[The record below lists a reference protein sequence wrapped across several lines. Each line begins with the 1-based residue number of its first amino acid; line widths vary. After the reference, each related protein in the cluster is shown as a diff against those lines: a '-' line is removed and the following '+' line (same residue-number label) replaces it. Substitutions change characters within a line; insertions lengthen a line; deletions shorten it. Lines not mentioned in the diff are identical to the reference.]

1 MPPVSAGLRNI
12 LSNKSLDMKAE
23 SEDMPLRM
31 KAIEEKVDVMR
42 QQFEAGIGVEA
53 AFAAGRIPSGE
64 EHLARPGFYRA
75 QSGFSDGY
83 AEALMANLTALD
95 GLDAG
100 DLARRLDRM
109 DAMLQEL
116 LSLMVLGQGQARPSP
131 CPQIVTSF
139 GSPRSSP
146 APALAGP
153 ASPPQD
159 LTPCQP
165 SQPPPPLSPSA
176 SMSMSGPIVGAL
188 RSVKE
193 ETSMDLGRLREKEM
207 VEGVITPEDM
217 KPHSGGKTFEV
228 VLERDPSTQPSWGL
242 LWDRKSFNKKSR
254 VLEAVVPQT
263 PAGLW
268 NQERSQVGEEHLQK
282 GDELVK
288 LDGQDGWEACNQLPN
303 LQKVQLVFH
312 RPDQAER
319 KGRRSSKGSLRGDV
333 SMQASLRKQRQNVM
347 STSSTGSG
355 GSRAQGTSPPPHT
368 PQTPLDL
375 SRTMGEPPRPGR
387 GDVRSE
393 GDTSA
398 LIQVLKDNFVSLE
411 GQLER
416 RDAQDMQDSEV
427 SPSSRV
433 TQDTSLMVERIM
445 EHSAGR
451 QQAGKPNLTSV
462 IQANNFRELS
472 TLATLIVKKEEL
484 PAIQHVSSLMAK
496 NSRGGE
502 PGSAEVTEAAEF
514 LLDLLTFLKAKAQDD
529 QPRAPLPRP

>member
-1 MPPVSAGLRNI
+1 MAGKL
-12 LSNKSLDMKAE
+12 
-23 SEDMPLRM
+23 
-31 KAIEEKVDVMR
+31 AISCQICRK
-42 QQFEAGIGVEA
+42 
-53 AFAAGRIPSGE
+53 
-64 EHLARPGFYRA
+64 
-75 QSGFSDGY
+75 FSW
-83 AEALMANLTALD
+83 
-95 GLDAG
+95 
-100 DLARRLDRM
+100 
-109 DAMLQEL
+109 
-116 LSLMVLGQGQARPSP
+116 
-131 CPQIVTSF
+131 SF
-139 GSPRSSP
+139 T
-146 APALAGP
+146 
-153 ASPPQD
+153 D
-159 LTPCQP
+159 LTRQEEFMK
-165 SQPPPPLSPSA
+165 LRHY
-176 SMSMSGPIVGAL
+176 VGN
-188 RSVKE
+188 SV
-193 ETSMDLGRLREKEM
+193 
-207 VEGVITPEDM
+207 V
-217 KPHSGGKTFEV
+217 
-228 VLERDPSTQPSWGL
+228 
-242 LWDRKSFNKKSR
+242 N
-254 VLEAVVPQT
+254 VP
-263 PAGLW
+263 
-268 NQERSQVGEEHLQK
+268 
-282 GDELVK
+282 
-288 LDGQDGWEACNQLPN
+288 
-303 LQKVQLVFH
+303 
-312 RPDQAER
+312 QAER

-416 RDAQDMQDSEV
+416 RDAQDMQDSEASDGIFRYRLV
-427 SPSSRV
+427 LSFLSS
-433 TQDTSLMVERIM
+433 QDTSLMVERIM

-484 PAIQHVSSLMAK
+484 PAIQHEKLVQFRSFRKQKGIERFSCLLYW
-496 NSRGGE
+496 NCLSGGE